1 MANLH
6 QFQPLYPESRVLGS
20 LQEQAAELVAEC
32 HRLHGLAGDS
42 ITHALRPKL
51 RAMNSYYTNKI
62 EGQHTRPADIE
73 RAIKKE
79 FDADAAL
86 AKKQRLAIAH
96 MEVEELLESELEKAG
111 LDVLFNPDLVCKIHK
126 ELYRRLP
133 KDDQVTG
140 EGKAILPGKYR
151 EENVEAG
158 RHIAPEWKNVDG
170 LMKGWADYYRTLT
183 GTESLVIGAA
193 CSHHRLTWIHPF
205 IDGNGRAARLHSH
218 LLLHAKG
225 LTQGLWSPMR
235 GLARTQEDYYARLN
249 NADMPRRNDLDGR
262 GALSQE
268 ELVKF
273 AEYFLVICLDQVK
286 FMQQQ
291 LDLVTLK
298 DRLKS
303 LLNYLQENPWQL
315 GSEKS
320 IIKTDALEALHYTA
334 MAGPVERA
342 RFIAMTGLGDRTG
355 RRVLASLLDY
365 GVLSAESTRAPV
377 SFTVPLSS
385 LRFLFPRL
393 WPEAEVD

>member
-1 MANLH
+1 
-6 QFQPLYPESRVLGS
+6 
-20 LQEQAAELVAEC
+20 
-32 HRLHGLAGDS
+32 
-42 ITHALRPKL
+42 
-51 RAMNSYYTNKI
+51 
-62 EGQHTRPADIE
+62 
-73 RAIKKE
+73 
-79 FDADAAL
+79 
-86 AKKQRLAIAH
+86 
-96 MEVEELLESELEKAG
+96 
-111 LDVLFNPDLVCKIHK
+111 
-126 ELYRRLP
+126 
-133 KDDQVTG
+133 
-140 EGKAILPGKYR
+140 
-151 EENVEAG
+151 
-158 RHIAPEWKNVDG
+158 
-170 LMKGWADYYRTLT
+170 
-183 GTESLVIGAA
+183 
-193 CSHHRLTWIHPF
+193 
-205 IDGNGRAARLHSH
+205 
-218 LLLHAKG
+218 
-225 LTQGLWSPMR
+225 MR

-249 NADMPRRNDLDGR
+249 NADKPRRNDLDGR